1 MDDDAAGAALTGGV
15 AGTGRGPGRSI
26 AGPALRLLA
35 LRVPD
40 QLIAEITA
48 FDSHLFAA
56 FGLPAS
62 R

>member
-15 AGTGRGPGRSI
+15 AGPAGGPGRSI
-26 AGPALRLLA
+26 VGPALRPLV

-40 QLIAEITA
+40 QLIAEITT
-48 FDSHLFAA
+48 FDAHLFAA

-62 R
+62 F